1 MNVRRNR
8 MKSKISLV
16 LAAIILVA
24 LLAAPAAA
32 RGAAL
37 KTIAAGDTLFVYE
50 TGLDLSALNSGV
62 GPIAANDML
71 IKYVDDDPAKASIK
85 EITVLDPTSFS
96 VLASQVGSDY
106 GLYYVVDPTLAV
118 PVESVRIRNIDA
130 TLGLVLN
137 ASHVDSV
144 DGKSVTRD
152 TSIAFKVGTQYGAL
166 YRTNVP
172 AYLALVDI
180 EITTPGGAKIREFQN
195 INLALINL
203 SSAEFYTDTGPILS
217 GRGAISLSG
226 AEAGTYSAVA
236 KFNVT
241 PFTSQAPNSN
251 SVTWTV
257 LSKPVTITT
266 NKETVVRGGSFVVT
280 VTGESKHVYH
290 VYLKSVSV
298 SANKWP
304 PLVTPGQTNVF
315 NTTTAG
321 QALIAGEVSD
331 FTAGTTSAPYG
342 GSVTTA
348 ADGTRTVEF
357 NTTSST
363 DDKKYTVKVV
373 DQQDVTKYDTVD
385 VTVEKGDITATYE
398 GTGTYYQGETI
409 KLSGTNTDSDYVYLF
424 LTGPNLATNG
434 VRIDDTYFAA
444 VSGNEA
450 TFKKVSVNTDDTW
463 SFKWDTS
470 ALNKTLDSGTYTVYA
485 VAEARNKADLSGI
498 TYTTASVVLKKPF
511 VTAAASSNTLAKGD
525 ILYIRGT
532 AEGKPTNVYVWI
544 FGKNYR
550 SCSNSASV
558 KSDATYEY
566 KMDRGDTEDLSAGQY
581 YMVVQHPMMN
591 GIQDIESDAA
601 GPTCTAF
608 YNTSSVKGTWGQQG
622 GTGGSG
628 GIYVRIT
635 GLQAPDAATAL
646 TDALNSPNV
655 DDTYTKLSVM
665 IEEPFINI
673 GAGAGCG
680 DLGDKCVGDTFTI
693 SGTTNLAEGDEIQI
707 DVVSS
712 SFKPTEK
719 TQSGEFSGASG
730 TVTVVKG
737 DTYNRWSFDV
747 DASTFKP
754 DEYIVKAEAIQPSVT
769 ATHTFN
775 VLDCQA
781 TSPAACITI
790 PVCTTVA
797 PVTTI
802 PTLPPVTTA
811 PVTTPK
817 PQPGFGAVIALIG
830 LGAVAL
836 LVLRRH

>member
-1 MNVRRNR
+1 

-16 LAAIILVA
+16 LAAIVLVA

-32 RGAAL
+32 RGASI
-37 KTIAAGDTLFVYE
+37 KTIVPGDTIFVYE
-50 TGLDLSALNSGV
+50 TGLDLTALGFAGAAGDALN
-62 GPIAANDML
+62 
-71 IKYVDDDPAKASIK
+71 KYVDDDPLKALIT
-85 EITVLDPTSFS
+85 EIPVTDFTSFD

-106 GLYYVVDPTLAV
+106 GIYYAAPGGVAGANT
-118 PVESVRIRNIDA
+118 VRIRAMTA

-152 TSIAFKVGTQYGAL
+152 TKIAFKVGSQYGSL
-166 YRTNVP
+166 YRDNVP
-172 AYLALVDI
+172 VYHAKVDI
-180 EITTPGGAKIREFQN
+180 EITTPGGAKVREFQDVVLSN
-195 INLALINL
+195 FNLT
-203 SSAEFYTDTGPILS
+203 SAEFYTDTGPLNT
-217 GRGAISLSG
+217 GLGNISLTG
-226 AEAGTYSAVA
+226 AEAGTYSALI

-241 PFTSQAPNSN
+241 PFTNQAPNSN
-251 SVTWTV
+251 TVTWTV

-266 NKETVVRGGSFVVT
+266 NKETVVRGGTFVLT
-280 VTGESKHVYH
+280 ITGESKHVYY

-298 SANKWP
+298 GTGKTA
-304 PLVTPGQTNVF
+304 PLATPGQTSVNSTTEAQTEIDGATTDF
-315 NTTTAG
+315 N
-321 QALIAGEVSD
+321 
-331 FTAGTTSAPYG
+331 AGTTSSPYG
-342 GSVTTA
+342 ALVTTA
-348 ADGTRTVEF
+348 ADGTRTMEF
-357 NTTSST
+357 NTTQTT
-363 DDKKYTVKVV
+363 DDKKYTVKVA
-373 DQQDVTKYDTVD
+373 DKSDITKYDTVD
-385 VTVEKGDITATYE
+385 VTVEKGTITATYE

-409 KLSGTNTDSDYVYLF
+409 KLSGTNTDSDFVYLF
-424 LTGPNLATNG
+424 MTGPNLAVNG
-434 VRIDDTYFAA
+434 VRIDDTYFAT
-444 VSGNEA
+444 VTGNEA

-566 KMDRGDTEDLSAGQY
+566 KLDRGDTEDLSAGQY
-581 YMVVQHPMMN
+581 FMVVQHPMMN
-591 GIQDIESDAA
+591 GIQDIRSDAA
-601 GPTCTAF
+601 GTTCTAF
-608 YNTSSVKGTWGQQG
+608 FNATTSTWG
-622 GTGGSG
+622 TYGSGG

-693 SGTTNLAEGDEIQI
+693 TGTTNLAEGDEIQI

-737 DTYNRWSFDV
+737 DTYNTFSFDV

-775 VLDCQA
+775 VLDCAA

-802 PTLPPVTTA
+802 ATTVPTTVPPTTA
-811 PVTTPK
+811 Q

-830 LGAVAL
+830 IGAVAL

>member
-1 MNVRRNR
+1 
-8 MKSKISLV
+8 MKSKISIII
-16 LAAIILVA
+16 AAVILVA

-32 RGAAL
+32 RAPL
-37 KTIAAGDTLFVYE
+37 RTIANGDTLYVFEVN
-50 TGLDLSALNSGV
+50 LNIAALNGV
-62 GPIAANDML
+62 GPLPL
-71 IKYVDDDPAKASIK
+71 IVGDYLVKYVDDDITKARIK
-85 EITVLDPTSFS
+85 EIPVDSLTNFAVLQ
-96 VLASQVGSDY
+96 SQVGSDY
-106 GLYYVVDPTLAV
+106 GIYYATNAAGSLD
-118 PVESVRIRNIDA
+118 SVRIRPMTS
-130 TLGLVLN
+130 TLGIVLD
-137 ASHVDSV
+137 ASRVDSI

-152 TSIAFKVGTQYGAL
+152 TAIAFKIGTEYGTL
-166 YRTNVP
+166 YRTVVDGNM
-172 AYLALVDI
+172 AQVDI
-180 EITTPGGAKIREFQN
+180 EITTPGGAKIREFQSVQLSLK
-195 INLALINL
+195 NLTA
-203 SSAEFYTDTGPILS
+203 AEFYVG
-217 GRGAISLSG
+217 GISLTG

-241 PFTSQAPNSN
+241 PFTSQAPNTN
-251 SVTWTV
+251 AVTFTV
-257 LSKPVTITT
+257 LSKPVTVTT
-266 NKETVVRGGSFVVT
+266 NKETVVRGGTFVVT

-290 VYLKSVSV
+290 VYLKAVSV
-298 SANKWP
+298 GTGKTP
-304 PLVTPGQTNVF
+304 PLVTPGQTAVY

-321 QALIAGEVSD
+321 QALVAGEVSD
-331 FTAGTTSAPYG
+331 FTAGTTSAPFG

-348 ADGTRTVEF
+348 ADGTRTMEF
-357 NTTSST
+357 NTSSTT

-385 VTVEKGDITATYE
+385 VTVEKGKITATYE

-409 KLSGTNTDSDYVYLF
+409 KLSGTNTDSDYVFLF
-424 LTGPNLATNG
+424 MTGPNLATNG
-434 VRIDDTYFAA
+434 VRLDDTYFAT
-444 VSGNEA
+444 VTGNEA

-470 ALNKTLDSGTYTVYA
+470 ALNKTLDSGTYTIYA

-550 SCSNSASV
+550 SCANAASV

-566 KMDRGDTEDLSAGQY
+566 KLDRGDTEGLAAGQY
-581 YMVVQHPMMN
+581 FMIVQHPMMN
-591 GIQDIESDAA
+591 GIKDIESDVA
-601 GPTCTAF
+601 GITCTAF
-608 YNTSSVKGTWGQQG
+608 FNTSSPLGTWGKSG
-622 GTGGSG
+622 GGS
-628 GIYVRIT
+628 GIYVRIV

-646 TDALNSPNV
+646 IDALNSPNV

-693 SGTTNLAEGDEIQI
+693 TGTTNLAEGDEILI

-737 DTYNRWSFDV
+737 DTYNTFSFDV

-775 VLDCQA
+775 VLDCTA
-781 TSPAACITI
+781 TSPAACITV
-790 PVCTTVA
+790 PVCTTM
-797 PVTTI
+797 PTIPTI
-802 PTLPPVTTA
+802 PTLPPTTVPVTTA
-811 PVTTPK
+811 Q